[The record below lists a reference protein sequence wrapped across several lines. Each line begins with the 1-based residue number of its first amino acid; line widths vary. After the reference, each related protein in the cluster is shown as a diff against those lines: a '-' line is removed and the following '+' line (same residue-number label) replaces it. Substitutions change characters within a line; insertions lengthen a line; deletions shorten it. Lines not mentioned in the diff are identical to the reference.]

1 MSALASVSL
10 DGWASER
17 ALVAGPVRIRSLKM
31 RSIWIVIPATV
42 VGFGIGLGIAGC
54 GSSTTGKDKMGGD
67 KMSTDKMGG
76 EKMNDGKMSG
86 DKMGGDKMDGVKKDK
101 M

>member
-1 MSALASVSL
+1 MSQRGKHKLQSRKL
-10 DGWASER
+10 
-17 ALVAGPVRIRSLKM
+17 RSLKM
-31 RSIWIVIPATV
+31 RRIWVVIPAVV

-54 GSSTTGKDKMGGD
+54 GSSTTASKDKMGGD

-76 EKMNDGKMSG
+76 EKMNDGKM
-86 DKMGGDKMDGVKKDK
+86 GGDKMKGDKMDQKDK

>member
-1 MSALASVSL
+1 LAWDSL
-10 DGWASER
+10 DGWASEEIR
-17 ALVAGPVRIRSLKM
+17 RGPIKIRSLKM
-31 RSIWIVIPATV
+31 RSIWVVIPAAV

-54 GSSTTGKDKMGGD
+54 GSSTPPGKDKMGGD

-76 EKMNDGKMSG
+76 EKMDGGKMG
-86 DKMGGDKMDGVKKDK
+86 GEKMKGDKMDHKDK